1 MPECVKLSYEGELT
15 LDEYITLLNYIAT
28 LIEFEFEIQCD
39 INYKKMMLGLEKKK
53 EKIIH
58 QDFKEPRKRTFISN
72 DRLKVLGEDAVE
84 LNNQIEMFNN
94 KISAWEERSNV
105 INSLKSNCNFTGLF
119 NKTIDYL
126 DDELMSMIFE
136 AYKNNDN
143 YIRRDIG
150 RWFNSVQFDNQYS
163 TNKFDKQTTIE
174 NIDSF
179 IQQITA
185 LSFEENDKFNRIVHN
200 EVIKDLNRK
209 IKELKEN

>member
-1 MPECVKLSYEGELT
+1 
-15 LDEYITLLNYIAT
+15 
-28 LIEFEFEIQCD
+28 
-39 INYKKMMLGLEKKK
+39 MLGLEKKK

-209 IKELKEN
+209 IKELKENQLRSEKKLKQLNQVMDKEKC

>member
-1 MPECVKLSYEGELT
+1 MKLSYEGELT

>member
-1 MPECVKLSYEGELT
+1 MKLSYEGELT

-150 RWFNSVQFDNQYS
+150 RWINSVQFDNQYS